1 MKTNTGGKPTANGTK
16 IGQTVK
22 TEAAGAMGSKY
33 QVYYQW
39 DGSEWNSISKSKY
52 LESTSSGSFS
62 YKTVAAPTLSSA
74 TGSRRYPRDAAMTAN
89 SDYVLFE
96 FYEYQPP
103 FQNIN
108 KGATKDKSTPLAT
121 YNESVAAEKFYNKT
135 TSTEQSVILY
145 MPEDVSTGYKANWSG
160 KAFSNIGRDALS
172 LAGSGDV
179 GQAAQNGLTVIGT
192 AMDQLI
198 PNAGNKVIRDVI
210 SKITGENIGQNEIFG
225 STRGVILNPNVE
237 LLFTG
242 TDLRNISLNYKL
254 VPRNALEATEI
265 KEICRIFKRAMLP
278 KFSKGNELNFSQG
291 QNAANNFI
299 KVPNVCR
306 LTFMRGNGPNPDVA
320 QYKMCAMTNV
330 EINYTP
336 DGTYAT
342 YDDGSMV
349 AIGLSLSFQETKLI
363 FSEEADKY

>member
-39 DGSEWNSISKSKY
+39 DGSEWNSITKAKY
-52 LESTSSGSFS
+52 LESTPPGTFS

-96 FYEYQPP
+96 FFEYQPP

-108 KGATKDKSTPLAT
+108 KGATKDSSTPLAT
-121 YNESVAAEKFYNKT
+121 YNESVSAERLYKG
-135 TSTEQSVILY
+135 SETEQSIILY

-160 KAFSNIGRDALS
+160 KAFSNIGRDALTT
-172 LAGSGDV
+172 AGSGDF
-179 GQAAQNGLTVIGT
+179 GQGMQNALTTAGT
-192 AMDQLI
+192 AFSQAV
-198 PNAGNKVIRDVI
+198 PNLGNKVIRDVI
-210 SKITGENIGQNEIFG
+210 SKITGESLSQNDVFG
-225 STRGVILNPNVE
+225 ATRGVILNPNVE

-265 KEICRIFKRAMLP
+265 KEICKIFKRSMLP
-278 KFSKGNELNFSQG
+278 KFSKGTELNFSKG